1 MNKTDKISKDAKL
14 LVESAKDVLT
24 NNLISAIKSKTVIV
38 EESQIPKLLQIVEMS
53 MNDGYQR
60 SLRTFQKSIASLL
73 EG

>member
-24 NNLISAIKSKTVIV
+24 NNLISAIKSRTVIV
-38 EESQIPKLLQIVEMS
+38 EESQIPKLLQIVDMS